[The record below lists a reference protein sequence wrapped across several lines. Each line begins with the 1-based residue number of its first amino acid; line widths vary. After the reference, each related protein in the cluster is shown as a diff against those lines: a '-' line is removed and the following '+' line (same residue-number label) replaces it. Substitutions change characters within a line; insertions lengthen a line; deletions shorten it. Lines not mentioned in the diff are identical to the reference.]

1 MPAPGRRLFYGWVIV
16 AAAWLVMF
24 VSAAAISSF
33 SVFAPELEGEFGW
46 TRGMLSLGF
55 TINAVTMSVFGLA
68 AGMLVDRIGLRR
80 TVIIG
85 AVIGGLGI
93 ALLSQITQIWHFHL
107 LYGVLASSGIAL
119 CFIVPTVAT
128 VRRWFMRRAALAISI
143 AMTGSGLGMVILLP
157 LIHRIIVAI
166 GWRDSYIVLGL
177 IMVVGAVIGASLL
190 KKDPESAGTY
200 PDGIKPEAD
209 ELEARA
215 DFLARTEKWT
225 VREAFRTSSW
235 WYLVFSQFFNIAVV
249 GIIGHIVFW
258 GGDLEIPRGDAV
270 SILSFFVLAAVAGRL
285 FGGFFSDWLM
295 AKFGISRKPVLY
307 FCTIGVALGCFLAM
321 GVNSET
327 ELLLVSLLIGFCYG
341 SGLSVFPTYLG
352 DLFGVV
358 SVPTLFGVMFL
369 LAGGLFSAIGP
380 VLYGFIHDTQG
391 SYDLA
396 FLVTAILCL
405 ISAVSLFLIRA
416 PVKATGAQTDIT
428 QIDR

>member
-33 SVFAPELEGEFGW
+33 SVFAPELEEEFGW

-55 TINAVTMSVFGLA
+55 TINALTMSVFGLA

-80 TVIIG
+80 TVIMG

-93 ALLSQITQIWHFHL
+93 ALLSQINQLWHFHL

-128 VRRWFMRRAALAISI
+128 VRRWFMRRAALAVSI

-166 GWRDSYIVLGL
+166 GWRDSYIALGI

-200 PDGIKPEAD
+200 PDGIKPEAGN
-209 ELEARA
+209 LEARA
-215 DFLARTEKWT
+215 DFLTRTEKWS

-235 WYLVFSQFFNIAVV
+235 WFLVFSQFFNIAVV

-295 AKFGISRKPVLY
+295 SKFGISRKPVLY

-358 SVPTLFGVMFL
+358 SLPMLFGVMFL

-396 FLVTAILCL
+396 FMVTAILCL

-416 PVKATGAQTDIT
+416 PVKGRGAQA
-428 QIDR
+428 

>member
-1 MPAPGRRLFYGWVIV
+1 MPAPRRRLFYGWVIV

-33 SVFAPELEGEFGW
+33 SVFAPELEEEFGW

-55 TINAVTMSVFGLA
+55 TINALTMSVFGLA

-80 TVIIG
+80 TVIMG

-93 ALLSQITQIWHFHL
+93 ALLSQINQLWHYHL

-128 VRRWFMRRAALAISI
+128 VRRWFMRRAALAVSI

-166 GWRDSYIVLGL
+166 GWRDSYIALGI

-200 PDGIKPEAD
+200 PDGIKPEAGD
-209 ELEARA
+209 LEARA
-215 DFLARTEKWT
+215 DFLARTEKWS

-235 WYLVFSQFFNIAVV
+235 WFLVFSQFFNIAVV

-295 AKFGISRKPVLY
+295 SKFGISRKPVLY

-358 SVPTLFGVMFL
+358 SLPMLFGVMFL

-396 FLVTAILCL
+396 FMVTAILCL

-416 PVKATGAQTDIT
+416 PVKGRGAQA
-428 QIDR
+428 

>member
-93 ALLSQITQIWHFHL
+93 ALLSQINQIWHFHL

-166 GWRDSYIVLGL
+166 GWRDSYIALGL

-235 WYLVFSQFFNIAVV
+235 WFLVFSQFFNIAVV

-295 AKFGISRKPVLY
+295 ARFGISRKPILY

-358 SVPTLFGVMFL
+358 SLPMLFGVMFL

-391 SYDLA
+391 SYDTA

-416 PVKATGAQTDIT
+416 PVKATGAQTDVT